1 MRRMITVLAT
11 MGLLVGLAAPG
22 GAQAAGD
29 VTINRVA
36 GENRFATAAAITAYG
51 LEEFWDDREARQREA
66 EEPVSGR
73 SSYVVNALAFPDAL
87 AASAATWGEAAIL
100 PVEQARATAWTV
112 DVVDALRITSFTAVG
127 GESVVADEVIDELME
142 AARERARRDNRGA
155 VFGAGRVSGPDRWV
169 TGVALARGRTNR
181 EGFSGTIYLASG
193 TDFPDALAGG
203 AAAAAERA
211 ALVLNPPD
219 AVHPNVR
226 QLLEDAQPE
235 RLVILGGAAAISP
248 QVEDELRARF
258 SFPVTRLSG
267 PDRFA
272 TAVEISRTRAAG
284 QVDEVMIATGTGFA
298 DALAAG
304 PASAQLAAPLLLVAP
319 DALPQVVAEELTRL
333 APCTVTV
340 VGGRNAVSDEVA
352 EAAAEAAS
360 EGGPD
365 C

>member
-1 MRRMITVLAT
+1 
-11 MGLLVGLAAPG
+11 
-22 GAQAAGD
+22 
-29 VTINRVA
+29 
-36 GENRFATAAAITAYG
+36 
-51 LEEFWDDREARQREA
+51 
-66 EEPVSGR
+66 
-73 SSYVVNALAFPDAL
+73 
-87 AASAATWGEAAIL
+87 
-100 PVEQARATAWTV
+100 VEQARATAWTV

-258 SFPVTRLSG
+258 SFPSRACPG
-267 PDRFA
+267 P
-272 TAVEISRTRAAG
+272 TASPRRSRSA
-284 QVDEVMIATGTGFA
+284 E
-298 DALAAG
+298 
-304 PASAQLAAPLLLVAP
+304 PARP
-319 DALPQVVAEELTRL
+319 
-333 APCTVTV
+333 
-340 VGGRNAVSDEVA
+340 GRSMR
-352 EAAAEAAS
+352 S
-360 EGGPD
+360 
-365 C
+365 